1 MNTIQPLWEQMP
13 LSTVPEKKE
22 LETEERGTP
31 FTDIFRSAIEAVRT
45 TDQEKT
51 QMEYLMA
58 TGQLDNPALL
68 TIAST
73 KAQLSVDLLVQLR
86 NKSMDAYN
94 ELMRINL

>member
-1 MNTIQPLWEQMP
+1 MNTIRPLWDTMP
-13 LSTVPEKKE
+13 LGKIDSAQTSAAAK
-22 LETEERGTP
+22 GGSP
-31 FTDIFRSAIEAVRT
+31 FTDIFQSAVDAVKE
-45 TDQEKT
+45 TDAEKT

-94 ELMRINL
+94 ELMRLNM